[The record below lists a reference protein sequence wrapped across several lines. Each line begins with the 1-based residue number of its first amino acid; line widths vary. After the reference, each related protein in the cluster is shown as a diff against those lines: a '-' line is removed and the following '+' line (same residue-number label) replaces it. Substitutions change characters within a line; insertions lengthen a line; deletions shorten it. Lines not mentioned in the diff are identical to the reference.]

1 MDKNE
6 QTLIIKEFK
15 NAMSEKHYDEAS
27 KLADLIDVKKVDDN
41 NLLSLIADAYEL
53 SHDYELAKDV
63 LLLAYERTNAGRHL
77 AFRLCLISIKTKT
90 YDDAEDFYNDFI
102 LMAPKDTSRYVL
114 QYKIAAAKNEPKTEL
129 IKILEEYV
137 NIDME
142 EKWAYELAKLYKE
155 VGDTDRCVE
164 VCDEIGLW
172 FPGGKYIKRA
182 MELKKQISPLN
193 ITQQQL
199 LEDGSQKESEEVHE
213 ADSYDEPHPH
223 QTDSL
228 VKAIMDR
235 QGPRERYEPKAIDDL
250 LDEEEHVEA
259 FDIEEATQKANE
271 TADNPINEFAK
282 KTFKRF
288 GKKNNEKEQEPVEEQ
303 PKPRDTDSIKIENN
317 FNVDLGEEVKEYKF
331 KRDLPKPG
339 SFKWGGNDMANHNMT
354 PSQGDVAHA
363 TNVIED
369 DGDIKFDKPVQFDI
383 TEIKLAEPEQK
394 DKENLLSARVSGADG
409 NKFDVFDS
417 TSFKKESNSSDI
429 KVKERS
435 DVFTQKQTLPDKEP
449 SVIDDVKAVEDI
461 LQSLKDRGILG
472 EDTVEKAVG
481 IIDSDETYLSGIIEP
496 DEPEEQEE
504 HYKVEEELYTAELDI
519 DAIREAAQ
527 EDSNTSADPE
537 EISDEEMEEAELE
550 ELVAEDIELA
560 ELDEDA
566 QSEEPEELEEFKELE
581 ESKEL
586 EQSTETEEPAEEQVD
601 EQIEEE
607 IEEQVEEQIE
617 EIVVQEPVIKEGN
630 SAHIEMIEWEEPVV
644 EEPVEEVV
652 VEEPAVEEVAE
663 ESVAEPVVEEP
674 AVEEVAEE
682 PVEEPVA
689 EPTVEEQPEEPVET
703 QPEETEDNDDNNVLV
718 VDDIPIMDMIVTPTN
733 DEVEDLESELGDIE
747 SGSTIEIPS
756 SNTGS
761 TVEIPDNLGATINVD
776 AVVEAAQK
784 EETNISEEWTDDM
797 EDEKSATVVV
807 PDLTAL
813 ASEMVSEEQTKTE
826 EPTVL
831 EESEEPVAPE
841 EPEEPE
847 EPTTPEEPE
856 EPEEPAA
863 SEEPEEPAEPE
874 EPEEVEKA
882 EVEEVEEPEEVS
894 ETEESSPIDDNDEDG
909 EELET
914 MVEESKGNTQEIE
927 FKLTAEDMEG
937 FDSYLNVEGLENKIK
952 KVVENLV
959 VNFEE
964 NGNSAQGNIVIVG
977 GEKSGKTTMAIE
989 LIKLINRKRGRMDRR
1004 IAKIDAISFNS
1015 KSFEKVARKLKSCD
1029 LIIEDAHLMTDATL
1043 KGMLEGMKH
1052 YTDDMIVI
1060 IEGET
1065 KQVKQMFEK
1074 NPEMKTVFD
1083 NIIPIK
1089 QYNIKEWVAF
1099 GKALAT
1105 EKGFVIDDMA
1115 ELAFYKAIDDTFG
1128 KNKGISQADV
1138 EKIVEK
1144 AIAKRSKFKLFG
1156 VKKDAEGLKILEE
1169 SDFN

>member
-155 VGDTDRCVE
+155 VGDNDKCVE

-199 LEDGSQKESEEVHE
+199 LEDGSQKELEEVHE

-259 FDIEEATQKANE
+259 FDIEEATKKANE

-303 PKPRDTDSIKIENN
+303 PKPRATDSIKIENN

-354 PSQGDVAHA
+354 SPQGDVAHA

-394 DKENLLSARVSGADG
+394 NKENLLSARVSGADG

-550 ELVAEDIELA
+550 E
-560 ELDEDA
+560 
-566 QSEEPEELEEFKELE
+566 
-581 ESKEL
+581 
-586 EQSTETEEPAEEQVD
+586 
-601 EQIEEE
+601 
-607 IEEQVEEQIE
+607 
-617 EIVVQEPVIKEGN
+617 IVVQEPVIKEGN

-652 VEEPAVEEVAE
+652 AEPVVEEP
-663 ESVAEPVVEEP
+663 VAEPVVEEP

-689 EPTVEEQPEEPVET
+689 EPTVEEQPEEPAEEPVET

-756 SNTGS
+756 SNAGS

-776 AVVEAAQK
+776 AVVEAAKK

-807 PDLTAL
+807 PDLAAL
-813 ASEMVSEEQTKTE
+813 ASEQ
-826 EPTVL
+826 
-831 EESEEPVAPE
+831 
-841 EPEEPE
+841 
-847 EPTTPEEPE
+847 
-856 EPEEPAA
+856 
-863 SEEPEEPAEPE
+863 E

-882 EVEEVEEPEEVS
+882 EVEKVEEVEEVEEPEEVS

-914 MVEESKGNTQEIE
+914 MVKESKGNTQEIE

-1156 VKKDAEGLKILEE
+1156 VKKDAEGLKFLEE